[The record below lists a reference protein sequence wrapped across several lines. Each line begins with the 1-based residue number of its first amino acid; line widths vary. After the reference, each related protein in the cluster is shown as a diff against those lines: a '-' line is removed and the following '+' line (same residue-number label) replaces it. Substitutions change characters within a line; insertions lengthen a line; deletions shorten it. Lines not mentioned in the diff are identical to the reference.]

1 MGYTNYWKIK
11 EKLSESDWN
20 KLSWDVALL
29 MRDTDIVIQFESDDP
44 RPPIIDNELIRFNGQ
59 YDDGH
64 ETFVLVNEVTDFECC
79 KTDHKPYDMMVC
91 AVLALT
97 AEYGVIVTSDGK
109 REDWADALK
118 FASGVLNRKVVCP
131 VKEAK

>member
-79 KTDHKPYDMMVC
+79 KTNHKPYDMIVC
-91 AVLALT
+91 AVLALA
-97 AEYGVIVTSDGK
+97 AEYGVTVKSDGE
-109 REDWADALK
+109 REGFSDALK
-118 FASGVLNRKVVCP
+118 FASEVLSREVKYP
-131 VKEAK
+131 VADR